1 MTLNSLRQ
9 DVDAYVH
16 TVQIND
22 QNIVS
27 LREPFKLTYLSDIGF
42 AKDGT
47 LLGAFS
53 QDHHISILAPTTL
66 ESIESA
72 NYFASILD

>member
-1 MTLNSLRQ
+1 MSL
-9 DVDAYVH
+9 V
-16 TVQIND
+16 
-22 QNIVS
+22 
-27 LREPFKLTYLSDIGF
+27 EPSKVTNLSDIGF

-66 ESIESA
+66 EPIESA

>member
-1 MTLNSLRQ
+1 MSLG
-9 DVDAYVH
+9 
-16 TVQIND
+16 
-22 QNIVS
+22 
-27 LREPFKLTYLSDIGF
+27 EPSKVTNLSDIGF